1 MGGDGGGRAVVSTR
15 NTVSA
20 IAGTGSP
27 LVVSRFAARWSTRL
41 RGLPPSAT
49 DKLLST
55 LAPRSGCGLRDDS
68 LRGGEL
74 GSMAVDADTA
84 GFRLRRTGNKNETG
98 RQEWRK
104 HKSGRGVYQL

>member
-74 GSMAVDADTA
+74 GSMAVDADKYCRVSTQA
-84 GFRLRRTGNKNETG
+84 NRE
-98 RQEWRK
+98 QERDGATRVEK
-104 HKSGRGVYQL
+104 T